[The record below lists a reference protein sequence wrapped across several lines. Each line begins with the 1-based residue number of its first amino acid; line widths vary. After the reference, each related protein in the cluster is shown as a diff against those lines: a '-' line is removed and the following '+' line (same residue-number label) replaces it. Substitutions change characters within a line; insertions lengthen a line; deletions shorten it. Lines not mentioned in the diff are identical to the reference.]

1 MCPAVAD
8 PSDTDVGD
16 SVVFWILVNFFGRLQ
31 RDYFIRLSQLS
42 FHLRFCHSVLL
53 EEESAFVD
61 FAQARL
67 VGQMPESPRFE
78 HQYQSFSAKL

>member
-8 PSDTDVGD
+8 PPDTEAED
-16 SVVFWILVNFFGRLQ
+16 SVVFWILVNFFGRCQ
-31 RDYFIRLSQLS
+31 RDYFRRSQVS

-53 EEESAFVD
+53 EQESAFVD
-61 FAQARL
+61 FAAPRL

>member
-16 SVVFWILVNFFGRLQ
+16 SVVFWILVNFFGRCQ

-78 HQYQSFSAKL
+78 HQY